1 VVAFAASLFAFREG
15 ARSEGYNAWVNPPSP
30 ALSKQFKNWQLAFE
44 EGESH
49 DDPGRGI
56 FSWRGRYRQGI
67 GRLVAKPPR
76 HVALAPVAASTQYVG
91 MNVPRKSGQ
100 LVITR
105 ELTNVFHQADVLGL
119 INKYGLAIG
128 PLDYATDLEFARVQ
142 HFAAALRTPR
152 KKEQIVS
159 IRWRA
164 THDAKENRF
173 GMALWGVFAREGNG
187 LKPIHLV
194 ANRAYTEDEDEFE
207 VLAVGDLN
215 GDGIDELIARV
226 FVYEPE
232 DDRLAILEWER
243 GALVS
248 LYDTH

>member
-1 VVAFAASLFAFREG
+1 M
-15 ARSEGYNAWVNPPSP
+15 
-30 ALSKQFKNWQLAFE
+30 
-44 EGESH
+44 
-49 DDPGRGI
+49 
-56 FSWRGRYRQGI
+56 RYRQGI
-67 GRLVAKPPR
+67 GRLVAKPPQ
-76 HVALAPVAASTQYVG
+76 HVALAPVAASTQYVK

-100 LVITR
+100 LVITP
-105 ELTNVFHQADVLGL
+105 ELTNVFHQADVLEL

-128 PLDYATDLEFARVQ
+128 PLNYVTDLEFARVQ

-164 THDAKENRF
+164 TQDAKGNRF
-173 GMALWGVFAREGNG
+173 GMAVWGVFVREGNG

-194 ANRAYTEDEDEFE
+194 ANRAAEDDDEFE

-226 FVYEPE
+226 FVMIGSPFWNGSGGRWCPSTIPI
-232 DDRLAILEWER
+232 DRDMGLECLFLAPGSVKTRSDLVVMPC
-243 GALVS
+243 GAQGCRFGRRTEVVS
-248 LYDTH
+248 